1 METAAEVKMEANAI
15 DTSTAQKKNEPLA
28 QQNDEQCEERKL
40 LAAMLSLTVVI
51 CNKLM
56 DKDDLNHVDII
67 DAELVQKLM
76 NIIESNSS
84 AAADCLGVVKLA
96 CQVVIAVIQAKP
108 ICVEDLNEDDFNRV
122 MSDLDFYM
130 VFASND
136 GDIAKPNRSLQSLVK
151 EAQELFGRSSR
162 LT

>member
-1 METAAEVKMEANAI
+1 LQVLNQIISSKMETAAEVKMEGNAI

-67 DAELVQKLM
+67 DAELVQTYHR
-76 NIIESNSS
+76 E
-84 AAADCLGVVKLA
+84 
-96 CQVVIAVIQAKP
+96 QQQ
-108 ICVEDLNEDDFNRV
+108 R
-122 MSDLDFYM
+122 
-130 VFASND
+130 
-136 GDIAKPNRSLQSLVK
+136 R
-151 EAQELFGRSSR
+151 SR
-162 LT
+162 LPGGCEACLSGGYSSYSGQTHLRRRLE